1 VEGGFSRSDGRRRVD
16 PRRGTSRG
24 RVGGLVLD
32 GWDQA
37 ELAVQASLVV
47 PVEVLGGGDLDV
59 VDPSPRALVADQL
72 SFVGSSQIRWEE

>member
-1 VEGGFSRSDGRRRVD
+1 
-16 PRRGTSRG
+16 
-24 RVGGLVLD
+24 VGGLVLD